1 MPIIGI
7 VITLA
12 VIGLIMWAI
21 DQIPMD
27 GTIKRIIH
35 VVIIVLVCLWLLQIF
50 GVWGGLGSYRVG
62 PITR

>member
-12 VIGLIMWAI
+12 VIGLIMWLI

-27 GTIKRIIH
+27 GTN
-35 VVIIVLVCLWLLQIF
+35 
-50 GVWGGLGSYRVG
+50 RVG
-62 PITR
+62 PLGGTR